1 MMIPMHLYLPI
12 AGNSVN
18 VLAVLGLGGAV
29 GLLSGIFG
37 VGGGFLMT
45 PLLIMLGIPPTVAA
59 ASDSNQI
66 VGASTS
72 GTLAHFR
79 LGNVDFKMG
88 LLLLAG
94 GVIGG
99 TGGVR
104 IIKILRE
111 LGNADFLINLTYV
124 IMLGIIGGYMF
135 IESLQSLRSAKGTMP
150 EPATTSEPRKKKSL
164 YATIVNGLPWQMDF
178 QRSGVRLSIVM
189 PLALGG
195 LVGVLA
201 AIMGV
206 GGGFIMV
213 PVMVYLLRMPMH
225 VVVGTSLFQILF
237 TCVNVTIMQA
247 WENHTVDFV
256 LALLLLLGSSVGAQV
271 GAKMGKKLNGDQ
283 LKILLASLVLLVM
296 VKMLHQ
302 LLARPDVL
310 LAYIGGH

>member
-1 MMIPMHLYLPI
+1 MWHMYLPI

-18 VLAVLGLGGAV
+18 VLLILAMGGFV

-72 GTLAHFR
+72 GTLAHYR

-88 LLLLAG
+88 FLLLIGGVAG
-94 GVIGG
+94 G
-99 TGGVR
+99 TAGVQL
-104 IIKILRE
+104 IKILRHM
-111 LGNADFLINLTYV
+111 GNADFLIQITYV
-124 IMLGIIGGYMF
+124 LMLGFVGSYMLM
-135 IESLQSLRSAKGTMP
+135 ESLQSLRRTP
-150 EPATTSEPRKKKSL
+150 EVAVAHQKDSV
-164 YATIVNGLPWQMDF
+164 YARMINRLPWQTHF
-178 QRSGVRLSIVM
+178 EKSGVSLSILM
-189 PLALGG
+189 PLVLGVF
-195 LVGVLA
+195 VGILA

-237 TCVNVTIMQA
+237 TCVDVTIMQA
-247 WENHTVDFV
+247 HSNHTVDFL
-256 LALLLLLGSSVGAQV
+256 LALLLLIGSTSGAQL
-271 GAKMGKKLNGDQ
+271 GATISKHLKGDQ
-283 LKILLASLVLLVM
+283 LKVILASLVLVVM
-296 VKMLHQ
+296 VKMSLDLLLKPHI
-302 LLARPDVL
+302 LLAV
-310 LAYIGGH
+310 IGGH

>member
-1 MMIPMHLYLPI
+1 MWHLYLPI
-12 AGNSVN
+12 AGSSVN
-18 VLAVLGLGGAV
+18 VFLIFAMGGFV

-45 PLLIMLGIPPTVAA
+45 PLLIMVGIPPTVAA

-72 GTLAHFR
+72 GTLAHYR

-88 LLLLAG
+88 ILLLIGGVAG
-94 GVIGG
+94 G
-99 TGGVR
+99 TLGVQ

-111 LGNADFLINLTYV
+111 LGNADFLIKITYV
-124 IMLGIIGGYMF
+124 LMLGFVGVYMF
-135 IESLQSLRSAKGTMP
+135 IESLQAL
-150 EPATTSEPRKKKSL
+150 RKKEAKETAPKGESK
-164 YATIVNGLPWQMDF
+164 YAKLVKKLPWQTYF
-178 QRSGVRLSIVM
+178 EKSGVELSILM
-189 PLALGG
+189 PLILGTF
-195 LVGVLA
+195 VGILA

-247 WENHTVDFV
+247 HTNHTVDFI
-256 LALLLLLGSSVGAQV
+256 LALILLLGSTLGAQF
-271 GAKMGKKLNGDQ
+271 GAMISKKLKGDQ
-283 LKILLASLVLLVM
+283 LKILLASIVLIVM
-296 VKMLHQ
+296 VKMLLS
-302 LLARPDVL
+302 LLLTPDIM
-310 LAYIGGH
+310 LAYKGGH

>member
-1 MMIPMHLYLPI
+1 MWHLYLPI
-12 AGNSVN
+12 AGSSVN
-18 VLAVLGLGGAV
+18 VFLIFAMGGFV

-45 PLLIMLGIPPTVAA
+45 PLLIMVGIPPTVAA

-72 GTLAHFR
+72 GTLAHYR
-79 LGNVDFKMG
+79 MGNVDFKMG
-88 LLLLAG
+88 ILLLIG

-99 TGGVR
+99 TLGVQ

-111 LGNADFLINLTYV
+111 IGNADFLIKITYV
-124 IMLGIIGGYMF
+124 LMLGFVGTYMF
-135 IESLQSLRSAKGTMP
+135 IESLQALRKMAPKKADLKEESMYAKLVK
-150 EPATTSEPRKKKSL
+150 R
-164 YATIVNGLPWQMDF
+164 LPWQIYFDK
-178 QRSGVRLSIVM
+178 SGVQLSILM
-189 PLALGG
+189 PLSLGIF
-195 LVGVLA
+195 VGILA

-247 WENHTVDFV
+247 HTNHTVDFI
-256 LALLLLLGSSVGAQV
+256 LALILLLGSTIGAQF
-271 GAKMGKKLNGDQ
+271 GAMISKKLKGDQ
-283 LKILLASLVLLVM
+283 LKILLASIVLIVM
-296 VKMLHQ
+296 IKMLLS
-302 LLARPDVL
+302 LLLPPHIM
-310 LAYIGGH
+310 LAYKGGH

>member
-1 MMIPMHLYLPI
+1 M
-12 AGNSVN
+12 
-18 VLAVLGLGGAV
+18 

-45 PLLIMLGIPPTVAA
+45 PLLIMFGIPPTVAA

-88 LLLLAG
+88 MLLLIG
-94 GVIGG
+94 GVVGG
-99 TGGVR
+99 TVGVQ
-104 IIKILRE
+104 IIKVLRQ

-124 IMLGIIGGYMF
+124 LMLGIIGSYMF
-135 IESLQSLRSAKGTMP
+135 AESLQSM
-150 EPATTSEPRKKKSL
+150 RKTQKR
-164 YATIVNGLPWQMDF
+164 GLPPPEGKRIVVRAHDEKSALADGISSDPVCGF
-178 QRSGVRLSIVM
+178 QRCM
-189 PLALGG
+189 PLVLGI
-195 LVGVLA
+195 LVGILA

-247 WENHTVDFV
+247 WREPHGGFRPGAAAAHRIVHRRPGRGE
-256 LALLLLLGSSVGAQV
+256 ARQESCAEISSKYFWPHWCSWSCSRCSTNSWRGP
-271 GAKMGKKLNGDQ
+271 KCCWLM
-283 LKILLASLVLLVM
+283 
-296 VKMLHQ
+296 
-302 LLARPDVL
+302 
-310 LAYIGGH
+310 

>member
-1 MMIPMHLYLPI
+1 VWHLYLPI

-18 VLAVLGLGGAV
+18 IVLVFVMGGFV

-45 PLLIMLGIPPTVAA
+45 PLLIMIGIPPTVAA

-72 GTLAHFR
+72 GTLAHYR

-88 LLLLAG
+88 ILLLVG
-94 GVIGG
+94 GVLGG
-99 TGGVR
+99 TVGVQL
-104 IIKILRE
+104 IKVLRA
-111 LGNADFLINLTYV
+111 LGNADFLIQITYV
-124 IMLGIIGGYMF
+124 VMLGFVGAYMF
-135 IESLQSLRSAKGTMP
+135 IESLQSLRGRKVETAVP
-150 EPATTSEPRKKKSL
+150 EKESTYALLVKK
-164 YATIVNGLPWQMDF
+164 LPWQVRF
-178 QRSGVRLSIVM
+178 EKSGIELSVLM
-189 PLALGG
+189 PLGLGIF
-195 LVGVLA
+195 VGVLA

-237 TCVNVTIMQA
+237 TCINVTIMQA
-247 WENHTVDFV
+247 NTNHTVDFV
-256 LALLLLLGSSVGAQV
+256 LALILLIGSTLGAQV
-271 GAKMGKKLNGDQ
+271 GAKISRRLKGDQ
-283 LKILLASLVLLVM
+283 LKIILASLVLIVM
-296 VKMLHQ
+296 VKMLLG
-302 LLARPDVL
+302 LLLEPSIL

>member
-1 MMIPMHLYLPI
+1 MIIPLHMYLPI

-18 VLAVLGLGGAV
+18 IAAILGLGGTV

-37 VGGGFLMT
+37 VGGGFFMT

-88 LLLLAG
+88 LLLLVG
-94 GVIGG
+94 GVGG
-99 TGGVR
+99 GCVGVR
-104 IIKILRE
+104 IIKMLRA
-111 LGNADFLINLTYV
+111 LGNADFLINVTYV
-124 IMLGIIGGYMF
+124 LMLGLVGGYMF
-135 IESLQSLRSAKGTMP
+135 LESLQALRS
-150 EPATTSEPRKKKSL
+150 PASGSKPKAGHSGESRYERCIRS
-164 YATIVNGLPWQMDF
+164 LPWQMDF
-178 QRSGVRLSIVM
+178 PRSGVRLSLLM
-189 PLALGG
+189 PLGLGA
-195 LVGVLA
+195 LVGILA

-213 PVMVYLLRMPMH
+213 PVMVYMLRMPMH

-237 TCVNVTIMQA
+237 TCVNVTVMQSI
-247 WENHTVDFV
+247 ENHTVDFV
-256 LALLLLLGSSVGAQV
+256 LAVLLLVGSSIGAQL
-271 GAKMGKKLNGDQ
+271 GTRIGRKLQGDQ
-283 LKILLASLVLLVM
+283 LKILLATLVLVVM
-296 VKMLHQ
+296 GKILYD

-310 LAYIGGH
+310 LAYMGGH